1 LGGADYAGHF
11 AAVGDHGLLRRWMSA
26 PLILQGAA
34 AMSMERL
41 EAGIFRARHVIHF
54 QDTAET

>member
-1 LGGADYAGHF
+1 MD
-11 AAVGDHGLLRRWMSA
+11 VS

-41 EAGIFRARHVIHF
+41 EAGIFRARRVIQF